1 MVRRFAALA
10 VATVAILQPALSI
23 AQPADPGPW
32 RYVAVTPVGLGY
44 HPLAPSEMT
53 SGEPPSEAF
62 TEQTREG
69 IACLVTGTV
78 ATGLAVV
85 AGWQNVTNLMS
96 GGIVNAT
103 TPAAVGLALFGV
115 VFGSFCAI
123 GQALTPVFV
132 NVFDLPPPA
141 PPEQQ
146 PAPQTAERPVPPAP
160 GDASADTLCPECGD
174 GKRMTISFDGELA
187 AIAPQAP
194 GTTAPLALTRGC
206 ASQIGP
212 LSRYTGAC

>member
-1 MVRRFAALA
+1 MRRFAAVALAA
-10 VATVAILQPALSI
+10 VAVLQPALSI
-23 AQPADPGPW
+23 AQPTSPGPW
-32 RYVAVTPVGLGY
+32 RYVAVTPAGLGY
-44 HPLAPSEMT
+44 RPLPPSQLV
-53 SGEPPSEAF
+53 SDEPASEAF

-69 IACLVTGTV
+69 IACLVTGSV

-132 NVFDLPPPA
+132 NVFDLPPPSPA
-141 PPEQQ
+141 EQQ
-146 PAPQTAERPVPPAP
+146 PAVASQPAAP
-160 GDASADTLCPECGD
+160 GDASADGSCPECGPEQRLTIAFD
-174 GKRMTISFDGELA
+174 GKLDA
-187 AIAPQAP
+187 PAPQAP
-194 GTTAPLALTRGC
+194 GIAAPLALTRGC